1 MLPILTHSGVVKE
14 YIAGEDIKNNDIY
27 IVDTDTQ
34 QIRKPKKP
42 DEWFYCQV
50 VYVYET
56 NPWAIDGITEDCIKA
71 RCVSREKIDG
81 GTIKKGERCRCW
93 LGFFRVQGVSLRIK

>member
-1 MLPILTHSGVVKE
+1 MLPILTCSGVIKD

-34 QIRKPKKP
+34 KIRKPKNP

-56 NPWAIDGITEDCIKA
+56 NPWAIDGIKEGYAI
-71 RCVSREKIDG
+71 SQEMIDN
-81 GTIKKGERCRCW
+81 GTIKEGTRCRCW
-93 LGFFRVQGVSLRIK
+93 LGFFRV

>member
-1 MLPILTHSGVVKE
+1 MLPILTHNGVIKD

-34 QIRKPKKP
+34 KIRKPKNP

-50 VYVYET
+50 VYAYET
-56 NPWAIDGITEDCIKA
+56 NPWAIDGISEDCIKT
-71 RCVSREKIDG
+71 RCVSHEKIDC
-81 GTIKKGERCRCW
+81 GTIKEGTRCRCW
-93 LGFFRVQGVSLRIK
+93 LGFFRV

>member
-1 MLPILTHSGVVKE
+1 MLPILIHSGVVKE

-42 DEWFYCQV
+42 SEWFYCQV

-56 NPWAIDGITEDCIKA
+56 NPWVMNGISEGYAISQEM
-71 RCVSREKIDG
+71 IDG
-81 GTIKKGERCRCW
+81 GTIKKGGRCRCW
-93 LGFFRVQGVSLRIK
+93 LGFFRV

>member
-27 IVDTDTQ
+27 IVDIDTQ
-34 QIRKPKKP
+34 KIRKPKNS

-56 NPWAIDGITEDCIKA
+56 NPWVMKGISDGYAISQEM
-71 RCVSREKIDG
+71 IDG

-93 LGFFRVQGVSLRIK
+93 LAFFRV

>member
-42 DEWFYCQV
+42 SEWFYCQV

-56 NPWAIDGITEDCIKA
+56 NPWVMNGISEGYAISQEM
-71 RCVSREKIDG
+71 IDG
-81 GTIKKGERCRCW
+81 GTIKKWERCRCW
-93 LGFFRVQGVSLRIK
+93 LGFFRV

>member
-1 MLPILTHSGVVKE
+1 MLPILTYSGVVKD

-34 QIRKPKKP
+34 KIRKPKNS

-56 NPWAIDGITEDCIKA
+56 NPWAIGGIQEGYI
-71 RCVSREKIDG
+71 VSQEMIDS
-81 GTIKKGERCRCW
+81 GTIKEGTRCRCW
-93 LGFFRVQGVSLRIK
+93 LGFFRV

>member
-1 MLPILTHSGVVKE
+1 MLPILTHSGVVKD

-27 IVDTDTQ
+27 IVDTETQ
-34 QIRKPKKP
+34 QIRKPKKS

-56 NPWAIDGITEDCIKA
+56 NPWVMKGISDGYAISQEM
-71 RCVSREKIDG
+71 IDG

-93 LGFFRVQGVSLRIK
+93 LAFFRV